1 MRLKA
6 DQELRRE
13 LLLFSLAKQPDL
25 EAAIQMAAQMEQ
37 FVLKGLQADTQA
49 DKRAGS
55 VPALAEAGSA
65 ADPLDQSRSEV
76 PQAGDVP
83 SDAMNGHG
91 ASPSG
96 PGGGSCRPKSANH
109 QRDDAS
115 RGTKRRWSKADDELL
130 RRLWH
135 SDHSLGE
142 IAEMLE
148 RTTASLY
155 SRARAFGLPKRSTT
169 TAQPS
174 TAVPASHEEQGP
186 VSAKAAEA
194 VASNHKTPCAKP
206 RDAGSAAS
214 KAGQAEVKL
223 ERYRASEADSRHWP
237 GGPRKGVGGSPGPAH
252 PGSSSVYSAQSGQG
266 EAGVDPII
274 HFLRSRDYSVVRVEG
289 GRFKLDGR
297 RVLSAGE
304 LREKANQVRQTLG
317 QPPFA
322 PQPESVG

>member
-1 MRLKA
+1 
-6 DQELRRE
+6 
-13 LLLFSLAKQPDL
+13 
-25 EAAIQMAAQMEQ
+25 MEQ
-37 FVLKGLQADTQA
+37 FVLEGLQADIQA
-49 DKRAGS
+49 DNQAGS
-55 VPALAEAGSA
+55 VPALTEAGSA
-65 ADPLDQSRSEV
+65 AGSLDQSPCDVQE
-76 PQAGDVP
+76 AGDVP
-83 SDAMNGHG
+83 SDAVNGHG

-96 PGGGSCRPKSANH
+96 PGGGSGRPESAN
-109 QRDDAS
+109 QCDDAS
-115 RGTKRRWSKADDELL
+115 RATKRRWSKADDELL

-155 SRARAFGLPKRSTT
+155 SRARAFGLSKRGT
-169 TAQPS
+169 TAAQSS
-174 TAVPASHEEQGP
+174 TAVPASHEEQEP

-194 VASNHKTPCAKP
+194 VAGHPKTPCAKP

-223 ERYRASEADSRHWP
+223 ERYCPSLAADGRNWP
-237 GGPRKGVGGSPGPAH
+237 DRPRTGVQDSPRPAH

-322 PQPESVG
+322 PQPGSAG